1 MVSDNLIN
9 VIAGLVKREGR
20 IAREDAKK
28 AKESLKAEAE
38 KDEEEDDEEPE
49 QEPEVEPEPEPE
61 PKPKK
66 DKEKDKEDDD
76 GYDNKPS
83 GPDPTLVA
91 QIAAIVKQ
99 EIKDE
104 EKEKKE
110 KEVKL
115 SGKKEKIDTT
125 PTMKQEGTRMNFRE
139 AVRAAV
145 TGSSLAEGYESHVL
159 KILDDEGIVGP
170 LGYDPFFEKGRLF
183 VQKGSESKAKKALKD
198 SDEINKLP
206 KIVGESVEFMLE
218 AGYIK
223 QKPDGMW
230 CVYNDDNEIVKE
242 FESVEEAGRFLETE
256 LNDSGNPVGE
266 SVDVDGRCRGF
277 KEALRR
283 LTYEKIRQIKEKEKA
298 KKEEVEI
305 EEGEYTS
312 YWMPEGLSKEG
323 AAEFMAAASAAK
335 RDGKKKFKFG
345 DKEYPVTI
353 KVDIPL
359 KKEEVEI
366 DESNELQAVMALD
379 DLGIEAEINKKGEVS
394 VKKKDLKKAEKALK
408 KSFTK
413 GGMPKLVGEGAEVN
427 EESEL
432 QKKYKEFYQK
442 MLDKFGVKSPG
453 GLDDAKKKE
462 FFAAIEKGWKE
473 GEGPVKEEV
482 ELDESEANDKRN
494 AAINVGIDLRT
505 YLKKHRGETELEK
518 IRDILLKGKLPQ
530 VKDMPDDDKSK
541 KVILKLMKNNMKN
554 KFAKRYKGYSS
565 AFDTW
570 ITEESELTESTTT
583 DKKNT
588 FTMAPFEDLRSVAD
602 AALKIMTR
610 QPQEV
615 KEEEKEEVTKE
626 NQPQQLTEQ
635 IV

>member
-38 KDEEEDDEEPE
+38 KDEEEDDDEEEPE

-115 SGKKEKIDTT
+115 TGKKEKIDTT
-125 PTMKQEGTRMNFRE
+125 PTMKQEGTRMNFIE

-159 KILDDEGIVGP
+159 KILDDESIVGP

-198 SDEINKLP
+198 SGEINKLP

-298 KKEEVEI
+298 KKEEVEFE
-305 EEGEYTS
+305 EEGKYTS

-345 DKEYPVTI
+345 GKEYPVTI

-359 KKEEVEI
+359 KEE
-366 DESNELQAVMALD
+366 Q
-379 DLGIEAEINKKGEVS
+379 
-394 VKKKDLKKAEKALK
+394 
-408 KSFTK
+408 
-413 GGMPKLVGEGAEVN
+413 
-427 EESEL
+427 
-432 QKKYKEFYQK
+432 
-442 MLDKFGVKSPG
+442 
-453 GLDDAKKKE
+453 
-462 FFAAIEKGWKE
+462 KE
-473 GEGPVKEEV
+473 GV
-482 ELDESEANDKRN
+482 ELNEGGDQIWFKGIGMTFDEFSL
-494 AAINVGIDLRT
+494 I
-505 YLKKHRGETELEK
+505 
-518 IRDILLKGKLPQ
+518 
-530 VKDMPDDDKSK
+530 
-541 KVILKLMKNNMKN
+541 
-554 KFAKRYKGYSS
+554 FA
-565 AFDTW
+565 
-570 ITEESELTESTTT
+570 
-583 DKKNT
+583 
-588 FTMAPFEDLRSVAD
+588 TMYVPGLS
-602 AALKIMTR
+602 LIH
-610 QPQEV
+610 
-615 KEEEKEEVTKE
+615 
-626 NQPQQLTEQ
+626 
-635 IV
+635 I